1 MLNMH
6 TMKATRRPVKRK
18 SNEEEILYKNHIHRE
33 EEYQEKCVQ
42 KHTRTNQAINNG
54 HPLIGLHVQHQG
66 SGIARSGP
74 RDCAQGS
81 QQCGFSG
88 HRVGYPLGK
97 PRHQR
102 DHNF

>member
-1 MLNMH
+1 MR
-6 TMKATRRPVKRK
+6 ATRRPRKRK
-18 SNEEEILYKNHIHRE
+18 SNEEEILYKNHKIHRKKEHQE
-33 EEYQEKCVQ
+33 ECEQ
-42 KHTRTNQAINNG
+42 KHTRTHKTISNG

-97 PRHQR
+97 ARHQR
-102 DHNF
+102 DQNIERK